1 MNETDICSA
10 LIAMLKELSPSVDFD
25 MGKAGQPLTEL
36 GYDSLDV
43 AGLLLKI
50 EERYDIQVSEQD
62 AGRISSIDDA
72 VKFIAA
78 KTSSASV

>member
-1 MNETDICSA
+1 MNETDIRSA

-25 MGKAGQPLTEL
+25 TGKMGQPLIEL

-50 EERYDIQVSEQD
+50 EERCDIQVSDQD

-78 KTSSASV
+78 KTLCQ